1 MSQPILLLNPGRSG
15 KRHKKRG
22 RRKLSA
28 LQRAYFGK
36 GRRHNPKRRAH
47 PASRRSAV
55 SHVTSRRRRNPG
67 NYLVPLKQQ
76 IVDSTVG
83 AGGALALDIVSAKV
97 SVHLPASLQSGYAM
111 YGFKAVLALALGF
124 VAEKVIKKR
133 TAVMIAEG
141 GLIMVIHDAAK
152 GALATAM
159 PSLGLGEYVV
169 SNAPPPAR
177 MAPGLGWQGNAQL
190 VHESS
195 PPGGMGGYIEEPG
208 SYASLVNA
216 ASSQGAG

>member
-22 RRKLSA
+22 RRKMSA

-36 GRRHNPKRRAH
+36 GRRHNPKRRAPH
-47 PASRRSAV
+47 HRAAV
-55 SHVTSRRRRNPG
+55 SSVTRHRRRNPG

-177 MAPGLGWQGNAQL
+177 MASGLGWQGNAQL

-216 ASSQGAG
+216 ASSQGVG

>member
-1 MSQPILLLNPGRSG
+1 MSQPILLMNPGRSG
-15 KRHKKRG
+15 RRHKKRG
-22 RRKLSA
+22 RRKMSA

-36 GRRHNPKRRAH
+36 GRRHNPKRRTRGH
-47 PASRRSAV
+47 SRRSAV
-55 SHVTSRRRRNPG
+55 AYVKHHRRRNPG
-67 NYLVPLKQQ
+67 TYMVPMKQQ
-76 IVDSTVG
+76 LVDSTVG
-83 AGGALALDIVSAKV
+83 AGGALALDIVAAKLNGY
-97 SVHLPASLQSGYAM
+97 LPATFQSGYAM

-169 SNAPPPAR
+169 TQAAPPTR
-177 MAPGLGWQGNAQL
+177 MQPGLGWQGNAQL
-190 VHESS
+190 VHQP
-195 PPGGMGGYIEEPG
+195 PPGGIGGYIEEPG

-216 ASSQGAG
+216 ASSQGTG